1 MSARLDIIRVSQGKV
16 LSVIIF
22 FEMEN
27 TFIELIASSA
37 LLWVLVVSRAK
48 RIIAKIR
55 IEITVLAL

>member
-27 TFIELIASSA
+27 TFIELIASST

-48 RIIAKIR
+48 RIIVKMR